1 VISGRARI
9 SMHGD
14 DKGMHEASLAGTG
27 VRMKCLLH
35 QGMEIIGSVGMSQWQ
50 NGVSLLK
57 RAGLVRHLRH

>member
-1 VISGRARI
+1 VIGARARI

-35 QGMEIIGSVGMSQWQ
+35 QGMAIIGSIGMSQWQ

-57 RAGLVRHLRH
+57 LADLLRPLRR